1 MPRPPDIH
9 LYHCPGTRSER
20 VKLLLNRLGF
30 PYEQTVIDQNAG
42 AHKAPAYLRINPFGK
57 LPGLTLDGKPV
68 VESAA
73 QMLLLA
79 DLDPE
84 ARFSPRAHDP
94 ARAPYLHWMIAAP
107 VSLEPMIV
115 PMFSR
120 LPIPGA
126 RRNFN
131 QALAL
136 QTALYQG
143 PYLAGDRLTA
153 ADIFLHWGL
162 RLVGRMGLLEENALW
177 SDYCTRLEETLDW
190 ASLLEA
196 EEPTAAHARHSGG

>member
-1 MPRPPDIH
+1 MPARPDIH

-30 PYEQTVIDQNAG
+30 PYRETLVDQNAG
-42 AHKAPAYLRINPFGK
+42 AHKSPDYLRINPFGK
-57 LPGLTLDGKPV
+57 LPGLTVDGQTV

-73 QMLLLA
+73 QIILLA

-84 ARFSPRAHDP
+84 ARLAPRAHDP
-94 ARAPYLHWMIAAP
+94 ERAAYLQWMIAAP
-107 VSLEPMIV
+107 VTLEPMV
-115 PMFSR
+115 LPMFNR
-120 LPIPGA
+120 VPLPGA

-162 RLVGRMGLLEENALW
+162 RLVNRIGLLKHDKLW
-177 SDYCTRLEETLDW
+177 TDYTARLEAELDW
-190 ASLLEA
+190 AGLDHKTSALA
-196 EEPTAAHARHSGG
+196 NA

>member
-1 MPRPPDIH
+1 MAKLPEIH

-20 VKLLLNRLGF
+20 VKLLLNRLGY
-30 PYEQTVIDQNAG
+30 PYEQTLVDQATR
-42 AHKAPAYLRINPFGK
+42 AHRSPDYLRINPFGK
-57 LPGLTLDGKPV
+57 LPGLTIDGQPV

-84 ARFSPRAHDP
+84 ARLAPRAEDS
-94 ARAPYLHWMIAAP
+94 ARAAYLQWMIAAP
-107 VSLEPMIV
+107 VTLEPMVI
-115 PMFSR
+115 PMFGR
-120 LPIPGA
+120 VPLPGA
-126 RRNFN
+126 RRTLN

-136 QTALYQG
+136 QTALYRG

-162 RLVGRMGLLEENALW
+162 RLIDRMGLLKRDTLW
-177 SDYCTRLEETLDW
+177 SDYSARLEEELHW
-190 ASLLEA
+190 ASLSQS
-196 EEPTAAHARHSGG
+196 AAARLSG